1 MPTSEVLTLRPARE
15 EDPVTYAAKS
25 VRPRLLHGGA
35 DAPRVDPRVAAQSG
49 VDPRVSMVLAVLG
62 GRTVDSVAAE
72 WEIESS
78 TLHRWVRDFLV
89 AGSGAV
95 TNQPDPDEARQRDRF
110 LTAFAHELR
119 TPLSVAQGWAMVLG
133 DGDVPPDEVAHSI
146 TSMTDALHRL
156 SEHVVNVELAASVSL
171 GRLRIGIDAVE
182 AASLGLALPGE
193 PEVRRGREMT
203 VYADPHLLNRVLAD
217 LVAVA
222 RRDPEPERVYL
233 EVVEAGAWHE
243 IRVVREGS
251 QIGPLIIQALFDP
264 FGAND
269 DATGVTL
276 GLYVAR
282 ALTVAHGGILGAE
295 GDGDRTVFLVRL
307 PKEPSSTL

>member
-1 MPTSEVLTLRPARE
+1 MTE
-15 EDPVTYAAKS
+15 AAKS
-25 VRPRLLHGGA
+25 ARPRLLHGGA
-35 DAPRVDPRVAAQSG
+35 EDARVDPQVDPRVAVQSG
-49 VDPRVSMVLAVLG
+49 VDPRVSMVLEVLG
-62 GRTVDSVAAE
+62 GRQIDHVAQE
-72 WEIESS
+72 WDIESS

-95 TNQPDPDEARQRDRF
+95 TNRPDPDEARQRDRF

-119 TPLSVAQGWAMVLG
+119 TPLSVAKGWAMVLA
-133 DGDVPPDEVAHSI
+133 DGDVPPDGVAHSI
-146 TSMTDALHRL
+146 ASMSDALNRL

-171 GRLRIGIDAVE
+171 GRLRVGVE
-182 AASLGLALPGE
+182 PVAAAGLGAGLPGE
-193 PEVRRGREMT
+193 PEVRQGRDLT
-203 VYADPHLLNRVLAD
+203 VFADPQLLRRVLAD

-222 RRDPEPERVYL
+222 RRDPEPEWVHL
-233 EVVEAGAWHE
+233 DVVEVGSWHE

-251 QIGPLIIQALFDP
+251 QIGPLVIQALFDP

-295 GDGDRTVFLVRL
+295 GDEDSTVFLVRL
-307 PKEPSSTL
+307 PKEPPTTP

>member
-1 MPTSEVLTLRPARE
+1 
-15 EDPVTYAAKS
+15 
-25 VRPRLLHGGA
+25 
-35 DAPRVDPRVAAQSG
+35 
-49 VDPRVSMVLAVLG
+49 MVLEVLG
-62 GRTVDSVAAE
+62 GRQIDHVAQE
-72 WEIESS
+72 WDIESS

-95 TNQPDPDEARQRDRF
+95 TNRPDPDEARQRDRF

-119 TPLSVAQGWAMVLG
+119 TPLSVAKGWAMVLA
-133 DGDVPPDEVAHSI
+133 DGDVPPDGVAHSI
-146 TSMTDALHRL
+146 ASMSEALDRL

-171 GRLRIGIDAVE
+171 GRLRVGVE
-182 AASLGLALPGE
+182 PVAAASLGLGLPGE
-193 PEVRRGREMT
+193 PEVRQGRDLT
-203 VYADPHLLNRVLAD
+203 VYADPRLLRRVLAD
-217 LVAVA
+217 LVVVA
-222 RRDPEPERVYL
+222 RRDPEPAWVYL
-233 EVVEAGAWHE
+233 DVVEAGSWHE

-251 QIGPLIIQALFDP
+251 QIGPLVIQALFDP

-295 GDGDRTVFLVRL
+295 GDDDSTVFLVRL
-307 PKEPSSTL
+307 PKERPATP

>member
-1 MPTSEVLTLRPARE
+1 MTE
-15 EDPVTYAAKS
+15 AAKS
-25 VRPRLLHGGA
+25 ARPRLLHGGA
-35 DAPRVDPRVAAQSG
+35 AAPQVDPRVVAQSG
-49 VDPRVSMVLAVLG
+49 VDPRVSMVLEVLG
-62 GRTVDSVAAE
+62 GRQIDHVAQE
-72 WEIESS
+72 WDIESS

-95 TNQPDPDEARQRDRF
+95 TNRPDPDEARQRDRF

-119 TPLSVAQGWAMVLG
+119 TPLSVAKGWAMVLA
-133 DGDVPPDEVAHSI
+133 DGDVPPDQVAGSI
-146 TSMTDALHRL
+146 VSMSEALDRL

-171 GRLRIGIDAVE
+171 GRLRVAVE
-182 AASLGLALPGE
+182 PVPAASLGGGLGGE
-193 PEVRRGREMT
+193 LHVRRGRDLT
-203 VYADPHLLNRVLAD
+203 VYADPQLLRRVLDD

-222 RRDPEPERVYL
+222 RRDPEPERVFL
-233 EVVEAGAWHE
+233 DVVEVGSWHE
-243 IRVVREGS
+243 IRVVREGA
-251 QIGPLIIQALFDP
+251 QIGPLVIQALFDP

-295 GDGDRTVFLVRL
+295 GDDGRTVFQVRL
-307 PKEPSSTL
+307 PNEPPTTP

>member
-1 MPTSEVLTLRPARE
+1 MTE
-15 EDPVTYAAKS
+15 AAKPA
-25 VRPRLLHGGA
+25 RPRLLHGGA
-35 DAPRVDPRVAAQSG
+35 AEPQVDPRVAAQSG
-49 VDPRVSMVLAVLG
+49 VDPRVSMVLEVLG
-62 GRTVDSVAAE
+62 GRQIDHVAQE
-72 WEIESS
+72 WDIEPS

-95 TNQPDPDEARQRDRF
+95 TNRPDPDEARQRDRF

-119 TPLSVAQGWAMVLG
+119 TPLSVAKGWAMVLA
-133 DGDVPPDEVAHSI
+133 DGDVPPDQVAGSI
-146 TSMTDALHRL
+146 VSMSEALDRL

-171 GRLRIGIDAVE
+171 GRLRVAVE
-182 AASLGLALPGE
+182 PVPAASLGAGLAGE
-193 PEVRRGREMT
+193 LQVRRGRDLT
-203 VYADPHLLNRVLAD
+203 VYADPQLLRRVLDD

-222 RRDPEPERVYL
+222 RRDPEPERVFL
-233 EVVEAGAWHE
+233 DVVEVGSWHE
-243 IRVVREGS
+243 IRVVREGI
-251 QIGPLIIQALFDP
+251 QIGPLVIQALFDP

-295 GDGDRTVFLVRL
+295 GDDGRTVFLVRL
-307 PKEPSSTL
+307 PNEPPTTP